1 VFLTCRIKVGL
12 QVVAVKAPGFGDNRK
27 NTLRDMA
34 AATGGVVFG
43 DEADMFKLEEIQMHD
58 FGGIGEVTITKDD
71 TMLMKVGTLHTC
83 FDNSNGYLPI
93 ELKVCLLY
101 SPRHYIII
109 TPVVYIVTYFNIASL
124 LVQMGYNDVWSVP
137 LLAKWL
143 FTHKNRC
150 AI

>member
-1 VFLTCRIKVGL
+1 
-12 QVVAVKAPGFGDNRK
+12 VVAVKAPGFGDNRK

-43 DEADMFKLEEIQMHD
+43 DEADMFKLEDIQMHD

-71 TMLMKVGTLHTC
+71 TMLMKVGTPSIHTC

-101 SPRHYIII
+101 S
-109 TPVVYIVTYFNIASL
+109 S
-124 LVQMGYNDVWSVP
+124 
-137 LLAKWL
+137 
-143 FTHKNRC
+143 
-150 AI
+150 